1 MHCVAASNS
10 EYLPGKQLLHIF
22 APLTSAYVP
31 DLHVGQSFSWYPG
44 TLIAL
49 PALHNLHFNIP
60 LLFVYCPG
68 LHNLHPSVDKP
79 MMLLEV
85 PLWHLWHVLE
95 AERCWYFPASHT
107 WHKFAPQWLVYLP
120 FSHAYS
126 LPLVA
131 KWPGR
136 ATEQFT
142 ECRWGEYVPSG
153 HCLQKRSTKFVIVC
167 GGWAW
172 SSSTIYRIVTR
183 CCIYTCGCLCEH

>member
-10 EYLPGKQLLHIF
+10 EYLPGKQLLHVF

-49 PALHNLHFNIP
+49 PALHNLQFNIP

-85 PLWHLWHVLE
+85 PYGIYGMYWRLKDAGIFLPRTLHINLLQNGLCTCPFRTHTLYLLWQNDLVVQQSNSRNFDGANTCPLYTVCRKIYQVRHCMWWVGTVCLDHLSHSAPFLHL
-95 AERCWYFPASHT
+95 HT
-107 WHKFAPQWLVYLP
+107 WLLV
-120 FSHAYS
+120 
-126 LPLVA
+126 
-131 KWPGR
+131 
-136 ATEQFT
+136 
-142 ECRWGEYVPSG
+142 
-153 HCLQKRSTKFVIVC
+153 
-167 GGWAW
+167 
-172 SSSTIYRIVTR
+172 
-183 CCIYTCGCLCEH
+183 